1 MPGDVVLARPRAH
14 GKHRGKAQGGCWRS
28 DFRPAAA
35 VGDSGF
41 GGAILVPE
49 PKGSE
54 HFTAP
59 IPDCKTARGP
69 SRYLLCLALSSRFS
83 VGGDLFLNPLVRT
96 QNERERL
103 QLQQAGWRSDSG
115 KHLLPRA

>member
-14 GKHRGKAQGGCWRS
+14 GKHRGEAQGGCWRR

-35 VGDSGF
+35 VGDSGVW
-41 GGAILVPE
+41 GAIFVPE

-59 IPDCKTARGP
+59 TPDRKTVRGP
-69 SRYLLCLALSSRFS
+69 S
-83 VGGDLFLNPLVRT
+83 G
-96 QNERERL
+96 
-103 QLQQAGWRSDSG
+103 
-115 KHLLPRA
+115 